1 VSTDDPVHVV
11 RRYIEAF
18 NSGDVEAMAA
28 CFAASGAILDGM
40 APHLWFGPS
49 AVRDWYRDVLV
60 EGRHLNASGY
70 HVTLGEPSHANVTG
84 EAAYVVLPAEM
95 RFRLGDA
102 AVTQTGAVFT
112 TALQRSA
119 GGWRIVAWA
128 WAKGRSAAG

>member
-1 VSTDDPVHVV
+1 MGW
-11 RRYIEAF
+11 RRI
-18 NSGDVEAMAA
+18 SG
-28 CFAASGAILDGM
+28 S
-40 APHLWFGPS
+40 APRRLGTGIATCS
-49 AVRDWYRDVLV
+49 SR
-60 EGRHLNASGY
+60 GGTNASY